1 MIILELENT
10 GNTEIEV
17 EKAYDFV
24 LNYRIGISEKSYSYN
39 FAKEMGFMEPKS
51 SLKLTPKEKSYM
63 FLSFGLTEKNIDLN
77 NYHLSVIYNSAARKG
92 SFEKNDTEFA
102 AFGFK

>member
-1 MIILELENT
+1 MIILELENSGET
-10 GNTEIEV
+10 DIEIE
-17 EKAYDFV
+17 KGYDFV
-24 LNYRIGISEKSYSYN
+24 LNHRIGLSEKSYSYN
-39 FAKEMGFMEPKS
+39 FAKEMDFMEPKS

-63 FLSFGLTEKNIDLN
+63 FLAFALTDKNIDLS

-102 AFGFK
+102 SFGLK